1 MKPNIHPN
9 YEVVTATCVCGS
21 KFETRSTQKTLGV
34 EICSACHPFFTGT
47 QKILDAEGR
56 VQKFQKRY
64 AKTVA
69 IQTEKA
75 EAAEKKTAEKPVAEK
90 KTATKTAAKV
100 KKA

>member
-1 MKPNIHPN
+1 
-9 YEVVTATCVCGS
+9 
-21 KFETRSTQKTLGV
+21 V

-75 EAAEKKTAEKPVAEK
+75 EAAEKKTATTAK
-90 KTATKTAAKV
+90 K
-100 KKA
+100 

>member
-9 YEVVTATCVCGS
+9 YEVVNATCVCGS
-21 KFETRSTQKTLGV
+21 KFETRSTQKTLNV

-75 EAAEKKTAEKPVAEK
+75 EASEKKAAA
-90 KTATKTAAKV
+90 KTATKAK
-100 KKA
+100 K